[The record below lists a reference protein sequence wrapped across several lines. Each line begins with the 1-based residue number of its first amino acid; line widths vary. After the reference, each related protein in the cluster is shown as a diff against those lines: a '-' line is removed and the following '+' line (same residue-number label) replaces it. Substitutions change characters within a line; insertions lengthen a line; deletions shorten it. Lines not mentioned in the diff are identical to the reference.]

1 MPFAWHD
8 RTLAADNDRTHGA
21 LDADPLEPTPMNSLA
36 ERLRSQ
42 TWPAHKQV
50 EATSFVR
57 SLLGGQVDRAGY
69 CLLLA
74 SLHPIYAAL
83 ETALVRQA
91 RHPVISPVF
100 SAELLREAPL
110 GSDLDHLHGPAWR
123 IELAAQPAAKAY
135 AARIAEIE
143 RSEPALL
150 VAHAYVRYLGDLSGG
165 QALRKIVARSL
176 ELPPEAGTR
185 FYDFGSPQQVG
196 AMAQRFR
203 SGLDRIEGDSVAR
216 EAIVSEATDAFRR
229 HGELFEQL
237 DRARFA
243 PSVA

>member
-1 MPFAWHD
+1 
-8 RTLAADNDRTHGA
+8 
-21 LDADPLEPTPMNSLA
+21 MNSLA

-57 SLLGGQVDRAGY
+57 ALLGGQVDRAGY

-83 ETALVRQA
+83 EAALL
-91 RHPVISPVF
+91 RHAQHPGIASVF
-100 SAELLREAPL
+100 SPALLREASL

-123 IELAAQPAAKAY
+123 NELEAQPAARAY

-143 RSEPALL
+143 RNEPVLL

-165 QALRKIVARSL
+165 QALRKIVARALGLVPRGRHALLRLRLASAGGRDGAAVPQRAGSDRRRPGL
-176 ELPPEAGTR
+176 ARSHRQRSDRRLPPPRRAVR
-185 FYDFGSPQQVG
+185 
-196 AMAQRFR
+196 A
-203 SGLDRIEGDSVAR
+203 AR
-216 EAIVSEATDAFRR
+216 P
-229 HGELFEQL
+229 
-237 DRARFA
+237 RALRA
-243 PSVA
+243 

>member
-1 MPFAWHD
+1 
-8 RTLAADNDRTHGA
+8 
-21 LDADPLEPTPMNSLA
+21 MNSLA

-57 SLLGGQVDRAGY
+57 ALLGGQVDRSGY

-83 ETALVRQA
+83 EGALLRQA
-91 RHPVISPVF
+91 QHPAIARVF

-110 GSDLDHLHGPAWR
+110 RSDLEHLHGPAWHD
-123 IELAAQPAAKAY
+123 ELEAQPAARAY

-165 QALRKIVARSL
+165 QALRKIVARAL
-176 ELPPEAGTR
+176 ELAPGSGTR
-185 FYDFGSPQQVG
+185 FYEFGSTQQVG
-196 AMAQRFR
+196 AMALSFR
-203 SGLDRIEGDSVAR
+203 SGLDQIEADSATCA
-216 EAIVSEATDAFRR
+216 AIVGEATDAFRR
-229 HGELFEQL
+229 HGELFEQI
-237 DRARFA
+237 DRARLA
-243 PSVA
+243 PSPA

>member
-1 MPFAWHD
+1 
-8 RTLAADNDRTHGA
+8 
-21 LDADPLEPTPMNSLA
+21 MNSLA

-50 EATSFVR
+50 EATGFVR
-57 SLLGGQVDRAGY
+57 ALLGGQVDRAGY

-83 ETALVRQA
+83 EAALARQA
-91 RHPVISPVF
+91 QHPVISRVF
-100 SAELLREAPL
+100 NAELLRAAAL

-123 IELAAQPAAKAY
+123 DELAVQPAALAY

-143 RSEPALL
+143 RSEPVLL

-165 QALRKIVARSL
+165 QALRKIVARAL
-176 ELPPEAGTR
+176 GLAPESGTR
-185 FYDFGSPQQVG
+185 FYEFGSTQQVG
-196 AMAQRFR
+196 ALAQRFR
-203 SGLDRIEGDSVAR
+203 SGLDQIEADAAAR
-216 EAIVSEATDAFRR
+216 EAIVGEATEAFRR

-237 DRARFA
+237 DRARLA
-243 PSVA
+243 PSLA

>member
-1 MPFAWHD
+1 
-8 RTLAADNDRTHGA
+8 
-21 LDADPLEPTPMNSLA
+21 MNSLA

-50 EATSFVR
+50 EATGFVR
-57 SLLGGQVDRAGY
+57 ALLSGQVDRAGY

-83 ETALVRQA
+83 EAALLRQVQ
-91 RHPVISPVF
+91 HPAISRVF
-100 SAELLREAPL
+100 SAELLRASPL

-123 IELAAQPAAKAY
+123 DELAAQPAALDY
-135 AARIAEIE
+135 AARLAEIE
-143 RSEPALL
+143 NSEPALL

-176 ELPPEAGTR
+176 DLPSEAGTR

-196 AMAQRFR
+196 GMAQRFR
-203 SGLDRIEGDSVAR
+203 SGLDQIEGDAVAR

-237 DRARFA
+237 DRARPA
-243 PSVA
+243 PIAA

>member
-1 MPFAWHD
+1 
-8 RTLAADNDRTHGA
+8 
-21 LDADPLEPTPMNSLA
+21 MNSLS

-42 TWPAHKQV
+42 TWPAHKRV
-50 EATSFVR
+50 ESTGFVR
-57 SLLGGQVDRAGY
+57 ALLGGQVDRAGY

-83 ETALVRQA
+83 EAALVRRAQ
-91 RHPVISPVF
+91 HPVIAPVF
-100 SAELLREAPL
+100 SPELLRETPL

-123 IELAAQPAAKAY
+123 DELTAQPAARAY

-143 RSEPALL
+143 HGEPALL

-165 QALRKIVARSL
+165 QALRRIVASSL
-176 ELPPEAGTR
+176 DLAAEAGTR

-203 SGLDRIEGDSVAR
+203 SGLDRIEADPVAR
-216 EAIVSEATDAFRR
+216 EAIVGEATDAFRR

-237 DRARFA
+237 DRARFS
-243 PSVA
+243 PNVA

>member
-1 MPFAWHD
+1 
-8 RTLAADNDRTHGA
+8 
-21 LDADPLEPTPMNSLA
+21 MNSLA

-57 SLLGGQVDRAGY
+57 ALLGGQVDRNGY

-83 ETALVRQA
+83 EAALLRQA
-91 RHPVISPVF
+91 QHPVIAPVF
-100 SAELLREAPL
+100 NSELLREEPL

-123 IELAAQPAAKAY
+123 DELAAQPAARAY

-165 QALRKIVARSL
+165 QALRKIVARAL
-176 ELPPEAGTR
+176 GLAPEAGTR

-203 SGLDRIEGDSVAR
+203 SGLDQIEGDPASR

-237 DRARFA
+237 DRARSA

>member
-1 MPFAWHD
+1 
-8 RTLAADNDRTHGA
+8 
-21 LDADPLEPTPMNSLA
+21 MNSLA

-50 EATSFVR
+50 EATGFVR
-57 SLLGGQVDRAGY
+57 ALLGGQVDRTGY

-83 ETALVRQA
+83 EGALLRQA
-91 RHPVISPVF
+91 QHPAISRVF
-100 SAELLREAPL
+100 SAELLRASPL

-123 IELAAQPAAKAY
+123 DELAAQPAALAY
-135 AARIAEIE
+135 AARLAEIE
-143 RSEPALL
+143 RGEPALL

-176 ELPPEAGTR
+176 ALPPEAGTR
-185 FYDFGSPQQVG
+185 FYDFGPPQQVG

-203 SGLDRIEGDSVAR
+203 SGLDQIEGDAAAR

-237 DRARFA
+237 DRARLA
-243 PSVA
+243 PIAA

>member
-1 MPFAWHD
+1 
-8 RTLAADNDRTHGA
+8 
-21 LDADPLEPTPMNSLA
+21 MNSLA
-36 ERLRSQ
+36 ERLRLQ

-57 SLLGGQVDRAGY
+57 ALLGGQVDRTGY

-83 ETALVRQA
+83 ESALL
-91 RHPVISPVF
+91 RHAQHPAISRVF
-100 SAELLREAPL
+100 SAELLRAAAL
-110 GSDLDHLHGPAWR
+110 GSDLDHLHGPGWR
-123 IELAAQPAAKAY
+123 DELAAQPAALDY
-135 AARIAEIE
+135 AARLAEIE

-176 ELPPEAGTR
+176 ALAPQAGTR
-185 FYDFGSPQQVG
+185 FYDFGTPQQVG
-196 AMAQRFR
+196 AMAQHFR
-203 SGLDRIEGDSVAR
+203 SGLDQIEGDVAAR
-216 EAIVSEATDAFRR
+216 EAIVGEATDAFRR

-237 DRARFA
+237 DRARLA
-243 PSVA
+243 PIAA

>member
-1 MPFAWHD
+1 
-8 RTLAADNDRTHGA
+8 
-21 LDADPLEPTPMNSLA
+21 MNSLA

-57 SLLGGQVDRAGY
+57 ALLGGQVDRAGY

-83 ETALVRQA
+83 EAALVRHAQ
-91 RHPVISPVF
+91 HPGVASVF
-100 SAELLREAPL
+100 SPALLREAPL

-123 IELAAQPAAKAY
+123 NELAAQPAARAY

-165 QALRKIVARSL
+165 QALRKIVARAL
-176 ELPPEAGTR
+176 GLAPEAGTR

-203 SGLDRIEGDSVAR
+203 SGLDQIEAEPAMR
-216 EAIVSEATDAFRR
+216 EAIVGEATDAFRR

>member
-1 MPFAWHD
+1 
-8 RTLAADNDRTHGA
+8 
-21 LDADPLEPTPMNSLA
+21 MNSLA

-50 EATSFVR
+50 EATGFVR
-57 SLLGGQVDRAGY
+57 ALLGGQVDRAGY

-83 ETALVRQA
+83 ESALTRQA
-91 RHPVISPVF
+91 QHPAISRVF
-100 SAELLREAPL
+100 SAELLRAAPL
-110 GSDLDHLHGPAWR
+110 GSDLDHLHGATWR
-123 IELAAQPAAKAY
+123 DELAAQPAAQSY
-135 AARIAEIE
+135 AARIAEID

-165 QALRKIVARSL
+165 QALRKIVARAL
-176 ELPPEAGTR
+176 ELPPGAGTR

-203 SGLDRIEGDSVAR
+203 SGLDQIEADAFAR

-237 DRARFA
+237 DRARLA
-243 PSVA
+243 PIAA

>member
-1 MPFAWHD
+1 
-8 RTLAADNDRTHGA
+8 
-21 LDADPLEPTPMNSLA
+21 MNSLA

-57 SLLGGQVDRAGY
+57 ALLGGEVDRAGY

-83 ETALVRQA
+83 ETALLRHA
-91 RHPVISPVF
+91 LHPVIARVF
-100 SAELLREAPL
+100 SPELLREAPL

-123 IELAAQPAAKAY
+123 DELAAQPAARAY
-135 AARIAEIE
+135 ASRIAEIE
-143 RSEPALL
+143 LSEPGLL

-176 ELPPEAGTR
+176 ELAPGYGTR
-185 FYDFGSPQQVG
+185 FYDFGSPQQVA
-196 AMAQRFR
+196 AMAQHFR
-203 SGLDRIEGDSVAR
+203 SGLDQIEADPALR
-216 EAIVSEATDAFRR
+216 EAIVGEATDAFRR

-237 DRARFA
+237 DRARLA

>member
-1 MPFAWHD
+1 
-8 RTLAADNDRTHGA
+8 
-21 LDADPLEPTPMNSLA
+21 MNSLA

-50 EATSFVR
+50 EATGFVR
-57 SLLGGQVDRAGY
+57 ALLGGHVDRAGY

-83 ETALVRQA
+83 ESALTRQA
-91 RHPVISPVF
+91 QHPAISCVF
-100 SAELLREAPL
+100 STKLLREAPL

-123 IELAAQPAAKAY
+123 DELAAQPAALAY
-135 AARIAEIE
+135 AARLAEIE
-143 RSEPALL
+143 RGDPALL

-203 SGLDRIEGDSVAR
+203 SGLDQIDGDAAAR
-216 EAIVSEATDAFRR
+216 EAIVDEATDAFRR
-229 HGELFEQL
+229 HGDLFEQL
-237 DRARFA
+237 DRARLT
-243 PSVA
+243 PIVA